1 MDPSTKGK
9 LGELFR
15 AVSWLLFGVAG
26 FAFWVGGRAISE
38 FGKTDRGL
46 GEMGG
51 LALAALLVGLGAV
64 AKAAGDRFIDEENSA
79 SEDEL
84 ARK

>member
-15 AVSWLLFGVAG
+15 AVAWLLFGTAG
-26 FAFWVGGRAISE
+26 LAIWVGGRAISE
-38 FGKTDRGL
+38 FAKTDRVL

-51 LALAALLVGLGAV
+51 IALAAVLIGLGAV
-64 AKAAGDRFIDEENSA
+64 VKATGDGFIDEEAAS
-79 SEDEL
+79 SEDKPT
-84 ARK
+84 RK